1 MGDGAATECGGS
13 EGFRPWSLAARIERE
28 IGPLQ
33 AVTLLSGFAGAQPRQ
48 QR

>member
-13 EGFRPWSLAARIERE
+13 EGLGPWSLGRGSSEKSASP
-28 IGPLQ
+28 G
-33 AVTLLSGFAGAQPRQ
+33 VTPLSGFAGAQPRL